1 MITFFETGGNILN
14 KSKEKNLYSQLSP
27 DPGHE
32 PSNQT
37 PRGQFF
43 EIRIK
48 GQLSDIW
55 ADWFEGLTIQD
66 LDDGEMLLS
75 GYIVDQSALMGI
87 MNKLVRL
94 NLTLLSLNEI
104 KKT

>member
-1 MITFFETGGNILN
+1 MN
-14 KSKEKNLYSQLSP
+14 KSKEKNLYSRLSS

-32 PSNQT
+32 PNNQI

-43 EIRIK
+43 EIRVK
-48 GQLSDIW
+48 GQLSAIW

-104 KKT
+104 KKHKEKK